1 MGNALEMVRT
11 GLDKKLVC
19 SIDNATS
26 IITKNYLDKL
36 ESYKILSPSAMDTDI
51 DVKEIGAF
59 YKLTKLVWNREE
71 NFLDKLTTIVNV
83 VYSIKST
90 LVTIITSD
98 GGAIEYYIGI
108 LLKEF
113 RRDAMSDKERRKADR
128 MAFSGALS
136 GNMAGAEIQSLTQS
150 EIEVL
155 QNHIFGGQG
164 GKSISS
170 VSGIVAPRNEKQSEI
185 TSYVQGIENLVDSLR
200 GMKYTILM
208 IADPISSSEVQV
220 MKRGYEM
227 LHTQLSTFRSSSMTM
242 SESDAQ
248 SLSKANTEGI
258 SKGISMGIAMAQSK
272 TMSNGRFSS
281 VSVNGGVDIGISEVF
296 RVNAGAGYAKGK
308 SSGIS
313 DTSGRT
319 DTKTESSQRSK
330 SLTETVGSSKTIGKS
345 LQMNFENRT
354 VRALLDKIDRN
365 LERLDKCESFGAF
378 ECASYCLADTREEA
392 LAVAGNYNAILR
404 GKDSGIQASHINT
417 WYRKDET
424 KLISKYLKVFVH
436 PRFSNTV
443 NADDGEQ
450 IVVSP
455 ASVISGNELA
465 IQVGFPKK
473 SVNGITVITMAAFGR
488 NVRLVPENQKL
499 PIGKL
504 YHMGKVDGDFS
515 TVSLDLE
522 SLTMHTFITGST
534 GSGKSTMIYHM
545 LDTLMQRNVK
555 GAQNDKIKFLVIEPA
570 KGEYKNRYGN
580 RNDVYVFG
588 SNPEKTP
595 LLRINPFSF
604 PKEIHVLEH
613 IDRLIEIFNVCW
625 PMYAAMPA
633 VLKEAVERAYMAA
646 GWDLTQSKCQYSNS
660 DEEFLYP
667 TFADVLQQINLVMEE
682 SEYSADSKGD
692 YKGALCTR
700 IKSLTNGIYG
710 QIFAPNEIP
719 GYRLF
724 NENVIVD
731 LSRIG
736 SSETKSLIMGILV
749 MKLQEYR
756 IGTVEGMNLPL
767 RHVTVL
773 EEAHNILR
781 RTAQDTGQ
789 ESANVAGKAVEL
801 LANSIA
807 EMRTYGEGFIIADQS
822 PGLMD
827 MSAIRNTNTK
837 IILRLPDLS
846 DRELVGRAAGLSEE
860 QILELSKLPVFVSAV
875 YQNNWLEPV
884 LCKLEPVFPQKTGNY
899 VGSLAAN
906 LVEPDWQ
913 KYVRLLIMP
922 IYERNKLDCKYVT
935 GLQDKIYQLNVSAGT
950 KVAFQKYLCANKKEE
965 IQHYRKIALY
975 GFFYSDRAFSLSRQY
990 EREYSVW
997 FQHMCETLIPD
1008 IKGFEDIEQCRI
1020 IANLAMENA
1029 EMQKSTETNRLVEIL
1044 MRNM

>member
-1 MGNALEMVRT
+1 MGNALEVVRT
-11 GLDKKLVC
+11 GLDKKLVR

-108 LLKEF
+108 LSKEF

-128 MAFSGALS
+128 IAFSGALS
-136 GNMAGAEIQSLTQS
+136 GNMAGAEIQSLSQS

-258 SKGISMGIAMAQSK
+258 SKGISTGIAMAQSK
-272 TMSNGRFSS
+272 TMSNGKFSS

-296 RVNAGAGYAKGK
+296 RVNAGAGYARGK

-345 LQMNFENRT
+345 LQMNYENRT

-365 LERLDKCESFGAF
+365 LERLDNCESFGAF

-424 KLISKYLKVFVH
+424 KLISKYLEVFVH

-473 SVNGITVITMAAFGR
+473 SVNGITVIPMAAFGR
-488 NVRLVPENQKL
+488 NVRLIPENQEL

-555 GAQNDKIKFLVIEPA
+555 AAQNQKIKFLVIEPA

-646 GWDLTQSKCQYSNS
+646 GWDLTQSKCQYRNS

-700 IKSLTNGIYG
+700 IKSLTNGIYR
-710 QIFAPNEIP
+710 QIFASNEIP

-724 NENVIVD
+724 DENVIVD

-756 IGTVEGMNLPL
+756 MGAEGGMNLPI

-781 RTAQDTGQ
+781 RTAHDTGQ

-875 YQNNWLEPV
+875 YQNDWLEPV
-884 LCKLEPVFPQKTGNY
+884 LCKLEPAFPLK
-899 VGSLAAN
+899 
-906 LVEPDWQ
+906 EE
-913 KYVRLLIMP
+913 KYVYFSPEKRKKNEWEKYVQLLVMSLK
-922 IYERNKLDCKYVT
+922 ERSKLDSRYVKD
-935 GLQDKIYQLNVSAGT
+935 LRDEIYRLNVSAET
-950 KVAFQKYLCANKKEE
+950 KVAFTKYLWAVDRKD
-965 IQHYRKIALY
+965 IQRCRRIALY
-975 GFFYSDRAFSLSRQY
+975 GFFYSERAFALSRQY
-990 EREYSVW
+990 EKEYSVW
-997 FQHMCETLIPD
+997 YQHMREVLLPD
-1008 IKGFEDIEQCRI
+1008 IRGFASTDQQCI
-1020 IANLAMENA
+1020 IANLAMENTMMRENTQA
-1029 EMQKSTETNRLVEIL
+1029 RRLFEDL